1 MPSQLSSQWLY
12 HHSCT
17 WAQFLDTLWK
27 LMQFM
32 HLIFFIFFF
41 HIPNCKSCHKAIA
54 VVTRRAHCFDD
65 CCIYSLEQYLVQ
77 KLEKSQKVLS
87 LMICLLLSSFLTK
100 MDHVGVKKF
109 TVIYIYIYICMYI
122 CMYR

>member
-27 LMQFM
+27 FMQFM
-32 HLIFFIFFF
+32 HLISFF
-41 HIPNCKSCHKAIA
+41 HMPNCKSCHKAIA
-54 VVTRRAHCFDD
+54 VVTRRAQCFDD

-87 LMICLLLSSFLTK
+87 LIICLLLSSFLTK
-100 MDHVGVKKF
+100 MDHVRVKKLQLY
-109 TVIYIYIYICMYI
+109 IYIYIYICIDRYI
-122 CMYR
+122 DR